1 MKFFFITF
9 ITLDGNEY
17 TTSVQAETKEKAI
30 LIFETQYEFMAIIS
44 CEDDTEII

>member
-1 MKFFFITF
+1 MKYFFIKF

-17 TTSVQAETKEKAI
+17 TTSVQAETKEKAFS
-30 LIFETQYEFMAIIS
+30 IFETQYEFESIIS